1 MVWIH
6 GGGLASG
13 HTATPIY
20 NGAGLARRGVVVV
33 SINYRLNAFGFL
45 AHPALSAESEQGSS
59 GQYGLLDQIAALK
72 WVQRNIEAFGGDPNQ
87 VTIFGQSAGSWS
99 VCYLMASP
107 LAKGTF
113 QRAIGQSGGVFQ
125 PMRRLSEPSPGGESE
140 EATGKR
146 LFEAL
151 GAEQSAAGLAAMR
164 RKSAGEIRAER
175 RRARY
180 EHQPSVDGWVLP
192 DEVRAIFARGDH
204 NKVPMILGSN
214 ANEWTGFAGGVRGS
228 ADLMEFRKQ
237 ATAEYGESSGEFLAT
252 YPAKTD
258 EEAHRAQIDSLTHR
272 RYVWQMRTWA
282 RQLAR
287 SGTAA
292 YLYHF
297 TRVPPGPWVEQYL
310 AYHTAEIPYVF
321 GTLRPW
327 EGTPASSPSAWQH
340 RYDDVDRELSEA
352 MSCYWLNF
360 ARTGDPNGK
369 GLPEWPR
376 YSDEKDEGLAFGD
389 VIETVKNFAKKQ
401 LDFWDSYHA
410 GL

>member
-272 RYVWQMRTWA
+272 KVRVADADVGASVGAVGNRGLPVPLHTRPAGTVGGAVSRVSYGGDSVRVWDA
-282 RQLAR
+282 APLGGNAGQLA
-287 SGTAA
+287 
-292 YLYHF
+292 
-297 TRVPPGPWVEQYL
+297 V
-310 AYHTAEIPYVF
+310 
-321 GTLRPW
+321 
-327 EGTPASSPSAWQH
+327 
-340 RYDDVDRELSEA
+340 
-352 MSCYWLNF
+352 
-360 ARTGDPNGK
+360 
-369 GLPEWPR
+369 
-376 YSDEKDEGLAFGD
+376 GLA
-389 VIETVKNFAKKQ
+389 AP
-401 LDFWDSYHA
+401 L
-410 GL
+410 